1 MDNNVEKKVINILAQ
16 QSLVEVEDIKLEST
30 PDDLGLDSLGI
41 VEVIFALEEEFDI
54 SIPFNANDK
63 GENIDI
69 NNVSSIVKAI
79 RNFIASK
86 ES

>member
-16 QSLVEVEDIKLEST
+16 QALVEVEDIKLEST

-63 GENIDI
+63 DENIDI
-69 NNVSSIVKAI
+69 TNVSSIVKAI

>member
-16 QSLVEVEDIKLEST
+16 QALVEVEDIKLEST

-41 VEVIFALEEEFDI
+41 VEVIFALEEEYDI

-63 GENIDI
+63 GENLDI
-69 NNVSSIVKAI
+69 TNVSSIVKAI

>member
-16 QSLVEVEDIKLEST
+16 QALVEVEDIKLEST

-63 GENIDI
+63 GENLDI
-69 NNVSSIVKAI
+69 TNVSSIVKAI

>member
-1 MDNNVEKKVINILAQ
+1 MDNNIEKKIIDILAQ
-16 QSLVEVEDIKLEST
+16 QSLVEVENIKLDST

-54 SIPFNANDK
+54 SIPFNANDNS
-63 GENIDI
+63 ENIDI
-69 NNVSSIVKAI
+69 TNVSSIVEAI
-79 RNFIASK
+79 KNFVSSK

>member
-1 MDNNVEKKVINILAQ
+1 MDNNIEKKIIDILAQ
-16 QSLVEVEDIKLEST
+16 QSLVEAENIKLDST

-54 SIPFNANDK
+54 SIPFNANDNS
-63 GENIDI
+63 ENIDI
-69 NNVSSIVKAI
+69 TNVSSIVEAI
-79 RNFIASK
+79 RNFVSSK

>member
-16 QSLVEVEDIKLEST
+16 QALVEVEDIKLEST

-69 NNVSSIVKAI
+69 TNVSSIVKAI